1 MYREPGY
8 YLSNVIVFVVVERL
22 MIMISALKS
31 NRESIIEGSCR
42 LLMKADTILFV
53 SDSLNLF
60 RIIKF
65 LQSIISIY
73 IYLTIL
79 HREEK
84 NFKRFLRKL
93 ILFIKIN

>member
-1 MYREPGY
+1 MVVMYREPGH

-31 NRESIIEGSCR
+31 KRESIIEDSCR

-73 IYLTIL
+73 IFNDSSS
-79 HREEK
+79 RGK
-84 NFKRFLRKL
+84 KF
-93 ILFIKIN
+93 